1 MLDGLGTRYH
11 MLPSKVLNEA
21 TTFDLYIMEKAM
33 IHHNN
38 KVNPGAAVQ
47 SKGPSEAEM
56 FAMINAVNKQ
66 KG

>member
-11 MLPSKVLNEA
+11 MLPSRVLNEA
-21 TTFDLYIMEKAM
+21 TTFDLYIMEKSLTY
-33 IHHNN
+33 HN
-38 KVNPGAAVQ
+38 KRANPDAPT
-47 SKGPSEAEM
+47 STKGPSEAEM